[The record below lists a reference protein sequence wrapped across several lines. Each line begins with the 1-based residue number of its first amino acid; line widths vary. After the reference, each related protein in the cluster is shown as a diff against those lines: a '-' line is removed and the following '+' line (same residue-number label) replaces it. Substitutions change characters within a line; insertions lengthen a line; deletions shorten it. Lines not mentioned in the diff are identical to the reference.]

1 MLDRM
6 AERPGTVSPQKG
18 FMSRGSI
25 VESLAEKQRKIEEVR
40 VRLHLLVEQ
49 KCGNFADREVGE
61 LSSYL
66 DRLIVE
72 YELSCA
78 LQQRAK

>member
-1 MLDRM
+1 
-6 AERPGTVSPQKG
+6 
-18 FMSRGSI
+18 MSRRNI
-25 VESLAEKQRKIEEVR
+25 VVNLAEKQREIEEVR
-40 VRLHLLVEQ
+40 IRLHLLVEQ

-61 LSSYL
+61 LSTYL

-78 LQQRAK
+78 LQQQAK